1 MSPLFVI
8 RERYVHHPDVDA
20 NSSVALTGPVA
31 TSTVPLS
38 RARVGALMAVCSM
51 LTVQVGLGAAVGL
64 IGDLGAEGT
73 AWLRLIWAGAIFL
86 VLGRPWR
93 LHLTRPALA
102 SGVVLGVATA
112 GVTLLFMGAIARL
125 PLGMASALEFLGPL
139 GVAVTRGSG
148 RGRLRW
154 PALAATGVVLLTEP
168 WTGTA
173 DPVGVALALGAALCW
188 ATYIVFTQ
196 RVGDQVAGVGGL
208 AVSMPVAAVVA
219 TVVAGPETLG
229 RMTPHLWLVGLG
241 LALMLPVIPF
251 TLELLALR
259 RLNTAAFGTLMSLE
273 PGFALLVGLVLL
285 GQVPTLLAVL
295 GIGFVVAAGIG
306 AERSGARDDPPVATL
321 PECPPVTTST

>member
-1 MSPLFVI
+1 VI
-8 RERYVHHPDVDA
+8 HERYVHQTDVDA
-20 NSSVALTGPVA
+20 NGFLALTGPMAV
-31 TSTVPLS
+31 SIVPLS
-38 RARVGALMAVCSM
+38 RARTGALMAVGSM

-139 GVAVTRGSG
+139 GVAVARGSG
-148 RGRLRW
+148 RGRLMW
-154 PALAATGVVLLTEP
+154 PALAAIGVVLLTEP
-168 WTGTA
+168 WSGTA

-219 TVVAGPETLG
+219 SLVAGPETLG

-241 LALMLPVIPF
+241 LALMLPVVPF

-285 GQVPTLLAVL
+285 GQVPTLLAVV

-306 AERSGARDDPPVATL
+306 AERSGARDDSPVATL
-321 PECPPVTTST
+321 PECPPVTTPA